1 MSEVGMHE
9 AKSRLSELVAE
20 VEAGGDVVIT
30 RRGRRVAR
38 LVRFDADRAAGRGA
52 MVGRGAVEE
61 LTWSEVE
68 AGDAAVLELFAQG
81 DP

>member
-1 MSEVGMHE
+1 MHE
-9 AKSRLSELVAE
+9 AKSRLSELVAQ

-52 MVGRGAVEE
+52 MAGRGTVTD
-61 LTWSEVE
+61 LTWAEVE
-68 AGDAAVLELFAQG
+68 AGDAAVLELFPQDG
-81 DP
+81 P